1 MYTFVPY
8 YLHGFGVWGV
18 NYCPAEGADCARAA
32 KHGCGGG
39 GGGGGGGGVGV
50 VPLPARLPR
59 PSAVLA
65 PAAAGAAPGGPW
77 QAPACSKELKFGIER
92 ILSGDIHSRPADGC
106 LRFQDGCSAPGKRM
120 CPSMFPG
127 PGPAGCPVRLLPGVG
142 PRARGLPDP
151 HYVLPTQHPAASLGL
166 PYHDGFPG
174 PYAALCRGDAG
185 GPCLQGAAFKRK
197 RAWSRAVF
205 SSLQRKGL
213 EKRFQVQKYV
223 TKPDRRQLAAML
235 GLTDAQVKVW
245 FQNRR
250 MKWRHSKEAEAQ
262 KDKEKDKE
270 KEKDVPAES
279 AQVAGSVE
287 APFAGGTA
295 HVVVRGD
302 RDDDNDNNNNKDDDN
317 DLKEDTAD
325 SDNDCDGRDD
335 GDSEGLNSDDHEHE
349 SSSSSSSCGGDGG
362 GGDDDAPQDAV
373 HGRPEPLL
381 ACPAKADE
389 RSHAGV

>member
-32 KHGCGGG
+32 KHGCGGAG
-39 GGGGGGGGVGV
+39 GAGGGVGV

-106 LRFQDGCSAPGKRM
+106 LRFQDGCSAPGKRV

-174 PYAALCRGDAG
+174 PYAALCRGDVG

-262 KDKEKDKE
+262 KDKEKE
-270 KEKDVPAES
+270 KEGPAES
-279 AQVAGSVE
+279 TQVAASVE
-287 APFAGGTA
+287 APSAGATA
-295 HVVVRGD
+295 HGVGRGD
-302 RDDDNDNNNNKDDDN
+302 REDGGDDGNNKDGDS

-349 SSSSSSSCGGDGG
+349 SSSSSSGG
-362 GGDDDAPQDAV
+362 GGGGGGEGGGETPQGAG
-373 HGRPEPLL
+373 HERPEPLL
-381 ACPAKADE
+381 ACPARADE
-389 RSHAGV
+389 RGHARV

>member
-39 GGGGGGGGVGV
+39 GGGASGGGDGGGVGV

-106 LRFQDGCSAPGKRM
+106 LRFQ
-120 CPSMFPG
+120 
-127 PGPAGCPVRLLPGVG
+127 
-142 PRARGLPDP
+142 
-151 HYVLPTQHPAASLGL
+151 
-166 PYHDGFPG
+166 G

-262 KDKEKDKE
+262 KDKDKEKDKD
-270 KEKDVPAES
+270 KDVPAES

-287 APFAGGTA
+287 ALSAGGTA
-295 HVVVRGD
+295 HVVGRGD
-302 RDDDNDNNNNKDDDN
+302 RDDDDDNNNKDDDN

-349 SSSSSSSCGGDGG
+349 SSSSSCGG
-362 GGDDDAPQDAV
+362 GGGGDDAPQDAV
-373 HGRPEPLL
+373 HARPEPLL
-381 ACPAKADE
+381 ACPARADE

>member
-1 MYTFVPY
+1 TPVASQHRKEERCRRPQKHTPSPPSPPHPAPPSPPSPSPPSPPY
-8 YLHGFGVWGV
+8 PAPPSPPSPSLHDGRT
-18 NYCPAEGADCARAA
+18 DTII
-32 KHGCGGG
+32 
-39 GGGGGGGGVGV
+39 
-50 VPLPARLPR
+50 
-59 PSAVLA
+59 PSVLA

-106 LRFQDGCSAPGKRM
+106 LRFQGESRCVVAGRRGGVHVSVVPPISWRVRDGTSPTRLAPY
-120 CPSMFPG
+120 PHILAG
-127 PGPAGCPVRLLPGVG
+127 PLNPRGETRGDVR
-142 PRARGLPDP
+142 A
-151 HYVLPTQHPAASLGL
+151 
-166 PYHDGFPG
+166 G

-302 RDDDNDNNNNKDDDN
+302 RDDDNDNNNNNKDDDN

-349 SSSSSSSCGGDGG
+349 SSSSSSCGGDG